1 MDGSKKLKNLQQ
13 KTPGIPGAFITK
25 KNKKFYY
32 FWLKNLFLTLKDQ
45 NYLPGIPGIVQNIN
59 NSHTIKKQHFSGEIL

>member
-1 MDGSKKLKNLQQ
+1 MDQKVIKIYNKKTL
-13 KTPGIPGAFITK
+13 GIPGAFIIK
-25 KNKKFYY
+25 KNKKSYY
-32 FWLKNLFLTLKDQ
+32 FRLKNSFLTLKNQ

>member
-1 MDGSKKLKNLQQ
+1 MDGSKNLKNLQQ
-13 KTPGIPGAFITK
+13 KTLGIPGVLITK
-25 KNKKFYY
+25 EIKKSYYLRIKNS
-32 FWLKNLFLTLKDQ
+32 FLTLKNQ